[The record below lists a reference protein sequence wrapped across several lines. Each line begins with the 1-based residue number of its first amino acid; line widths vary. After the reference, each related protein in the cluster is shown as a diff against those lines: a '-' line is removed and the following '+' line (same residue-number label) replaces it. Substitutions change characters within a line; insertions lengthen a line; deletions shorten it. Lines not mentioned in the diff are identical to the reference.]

1 LFSVIKPLERA
12 PDGSYQLHLEL
23 KPPELGRVD
32 LRVEMRDGVLH
43 ASIQTEHPHTAELV
57 RSALDDLRERLTNG
71 GVRSGEL
78 NVSDNGAGTPERE
91 HQQTPDA
98 SKETVVDVTE
108 TNTPPVTTDLTSE
121 TSLDVRM

>member
-43 ASIQTEHPHTAELV
+43 ASIQTEHPRTAELV
-57 RSALDDLRERLTNG
+57 RSALDDLRARLSNS

-78 NVSDNGAGTPERE
+78 SVSDHGAGSSERE
-91 HQQTPDA
+91 NQHTPDA

-108 TNTPPVTTDLTSE
+108 TNTPPVATDVASE